1 MTMTEYPFQDI
12 IFCALT
18 REREKVFVF
27 IKRTT
32 FLLWREMICV
42 ICMNVWSLSWDL
54 EKRNVS
60 LHAYVD
66 LLAKNP
72 MNFCTDLNLFLSSI
86 NDLNP
91 AYPVVTGDSNNK
103 SPQWWALD
111 KEIKNDVKLAS
122 FLSWFISASGVELS
136 LYEKCHHNF
145 ILWKRNFN
153 VSLPPPYIR
162 EVWNYEKAKIENIQ
176 LAVSG
181 VNWDFHFQE
190 KNY

>member
-1 MTMTEYPFQDI
+1 MKRNDLCHLHECLVTELRLRKKKCFST
-12 IFCALT
+12 CLC
-18 REREKVFVF
+18 R
-27 IKRTT
+27 
-32 FLLWREMICV
+32 
-42 ICMNVWSLSWDL
+42 SLSQKSD
-54 EKRNVS
+54 EFEG
-60 LHAYVD
+60 
-66 LLAKNP
+66 
-72 MNFCTDLNLFLSSI
+72 FCTDLNLFLSSI

-181 VNWDFHFQE
+181 INWDFHFQE
-190 KNY
+190 ESY

>member
-1 MTMTEYPFQDI
+1 
-12 IFCALT
+12 
-18 REREKVFVF
+18 
-27 IKRTT
+27 
-32 FLLWREMICV
+32 
-42 ICMNVWSLSWDL
+42 
-54 EKRNVS
+54 
-60 LHAYVD
+60 
-66 LLAKNP
+66 

-91 AYPVVTGDSNNK
+91 AYPVVTSDSNNK
-103 SPQWWALD
+103 SPRWWALD